1 MLPTFQD
8 CMLPILN
15 YLADEKVHHT
25 KDIHNCLKDY
35 FHVTDEEESV
45 LLPSKRT
52 TRFKC
57 NLSWARTYMK
67 AAGLIKAPQRSS
79 FQITQEGKRLL
90 KTNPERVNVEILSQY
105 EKFNQWNKGY
115 KPKKTSKEENEKV
128 SSLTPEEQIQESYQ
142 MLRNS
147 LAQDLLDNILENSP
161 EFFEHLVIRLLV
173 AMGYG
178 GSYNEISEMVVGKN
192 GDEGIDGIIKEDK
205 LGLDSI
211 YVQAKRWKKD
221 KTIGRPDI
229 QTFVGALS
237 GQGAFKGIFITTAR
251 FTEQARNFKPHN
263 NIKVALIDGET
274 LCQHMI
280 DYNIGVS
287 VQETFEVKRID
298 SDFFI
303 ESEME

>member
-115 KPKKTSKEENEKV
+115 KPKITSKEENEKV